1 MIFYTYGGNLMK
13 LEIQDIFPESDFYL
27 STEVDKF
34 NSNYNLYRRLVWNTT
49 NLILFLK
56 SVG

>member
-1 MIFYTYGGNLMK
+1 MK

-34 NSNYNLYRRLVWNTT
+34 NSNYNLYRRLV
-49 NLILFLK
+49 
-56 SVG
+56 